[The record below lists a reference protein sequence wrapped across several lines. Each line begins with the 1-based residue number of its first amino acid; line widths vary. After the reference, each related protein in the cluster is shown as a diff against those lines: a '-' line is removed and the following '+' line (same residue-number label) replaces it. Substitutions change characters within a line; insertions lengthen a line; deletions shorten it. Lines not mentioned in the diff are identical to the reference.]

1 MANSPLLD
9 IIDEVGHSKVG
20 EPKPSAERS
29 CDCEKAG
36 VFIPG
41 GPGLAGSYLP
51 VPVGQAFV
59 VIREHQNLTRSSESN
74 LIFPISPSQL

>member
-1 MANSPLLD
+1 MANSPLLH

-51 VPVGQAFV
+51 VPVG
-59 VIREHQNLTRSSESN
+59 
-74 LIFPISPSQL
+74 

>member
-59 VIREHQNLTRSSESN
+59 VVGKQQNLPSESVV
-74 LIFPISPSQL
+74 